1 MDEGARAK
9 RPLESL
15 AYQDSVREHGPLLIG
30 DPYPLTPR
38 QKEAPLWCPGAASL
52 SPRWTV

>member
-1 MDEGARAK
+1 MDEGTRAEAS
-9 RPLESL
+9 LESL
-15 AYQDSVREHGPLLIG
+15 ACQDSVRERGPLLIG

-38 QKEAPLWCPGAASL
+38 QKEAPLWCLGAASL